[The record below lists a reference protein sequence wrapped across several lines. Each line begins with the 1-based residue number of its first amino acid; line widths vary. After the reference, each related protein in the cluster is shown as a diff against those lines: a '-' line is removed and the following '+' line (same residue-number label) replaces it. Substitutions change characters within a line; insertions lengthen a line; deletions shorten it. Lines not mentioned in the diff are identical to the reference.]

1 MKSKKNKK
9 INIVSLDSITQ
20 LQKIALEGEI
30 AKALSTARH
39 DEEILYRYYTILKRA
54 PQEISYL
61 LVQIVRDMIDVKQ
74 GLLDQ
79 VTLEAS
85 LDITP
90 LWIWVDRTI
99 ADLKLSLKL
108 ACSDPIGSASMDRK
122 ELQKKLIKS
131 AFVYYVR
138 SIAMISP
145 TAASTLCR
153 YLVDEQP
160 IELDFLED
168 ACFALLAEI
177 SELLE
182 DETTMAE
189 LEPEGKISEDIIH
202 TTFDINKILS
212 YKVETDVVEQITK
225 NEKKVER
232 KRNADKKEVKAK
244 VNIIPDKQL
253 DLSAMLQKT
262 IAEILDA
269 QHEDQKKETGKYIV
283 VKEYAGCDVSTPL
296 RECKSEEEAEK
307 FIESMKKQFP
317 ELVKTVT
324 FRICKG

>member
-1 MKSKKNKK
+1 MKSKKNEK
-9 INIVSLDSITQ
+9 INIVSLDNITQ

-54 PQEISYL
+54 PQELSYL
-61 LVQIVRDMIDVKQ
+61 LVQIVRDMVDVKQ

-90 LWIWVDRTI
+90 LWIWVNRTV

-108 ACSDPIGSASMDRK
+108 ACSDSIGSASMDRK
-122 ELQKKLIKS
+122 GLQKKLIKS

-138 SIAMISP
+138 STAMASP
-145 TAASTLCR
+145 TAASTLCK
-153 YLVDEQP
+153 YLIDEQP

-168 ACFALLAEI
+168 ACFALIAEI

-189 LEPEGKISEDIIH
+189 LEPGGKITEDVIH
-202 TTFDINKILS
+202 TSFDINKVLS
-212 YKVETDVVEQITK
+212 YKVETDVVERMNKDK
-225 NEKKVER
+225 NEKKR
-232 KRNADKKEVKAK
+232 KTTTKKEVKAHI
-244 VNIIPDKQL
+244 VPDEPI
-253 DLSAMLQKT
+253 DLSAMLKKT
-262 IAEILDA
+262 IAEILEA
-269 QHEDQKKETGKYIV
+269 QQEVEKKGTGKYVV

-296 RECKSEEEAEK
+296 RECASEEEAEK

-324 FRICKG
+324 FRICKS